1 MCELAHTSQKGSG
14 TRQVDGHGSVL
25 CRDENRYS
33 GGAGNPPASPE
44 ADADVRGFLSSRR
57 ASERQALPR
66 PRASTD
72 GSESAERWCSRF
84 AISYAARRNVLN
96 RNSSHSWIM
105 EDTKHSISRW
115 MPSR

>member
-1 MCELAHTSQKGSG
+1 
-14 TRQVDGHGSVL
+14 VNGHGPF
-25 CRDENRYS
+25 CAAMKTGMR

-44 ADADVRGFLSSRR
+44 ADVGVRGFLSSKR

-66 PRASTD
+66 PRAPTD

-84 AISYAARRNVLN
+84 AISPEARRNVFN